1 MTVKAGLTVKELISN
16 HLKIGKKKML
26 SSITTPAL
34 YNKTMNSQPSE
45 SWTLI
50 KDRIF
55 SKKGSDKVEKY
66 HRYANKLFE

>member
-34 YNKTMNSQPSE
+34 
-45 SWTLI
+45 
-50 KDRIF
+50 
-55 SKKGSDKVEKY
+55 
-66 HRYANKLFE
+66 